1 MLIHFLKVLSDFMK
15 VLFIGSRLYD
25 DVAYHVDKLGV
36 ESIIT
41 ESNEGASNLDLASK
55 YYIVPRGMDKPM
67 EIAIEEEVDAIV
79 PLLGIDPPLMDVA
92 IMKGEIEEEYDIP
105 VISSNV
111 NAVAIASDKVKTKE
125 FFKSIGLNVPPAK
138 VLNKADF
145 KDKEEFIEVLGFG
158 FPIVLKQGEGQ
169 GGKDICITSE
179 FNDVLD
185 YFKTFEHAL
194 VEKFIEGSE
203 VSIEVIGWDGEY
215 LPLVPVYKGET
226 SLEGIHPIKRLRY
239 GPCDFDS
246 IDNEEFRRIA
256 KQIASNLKSEGTID
270 MDLIYSKDENKVY
283 AIEINTRPSGTRYLS
298 FACTDLNPLNLL
310 VDIAIGDFNV
320 EMLEDEMKDY
330 YTLEIPIGDY
340 EGPDPKEPVKEYVNN
355 NFIVHGPK
363 GYQRITIRGNTREE
377 TFRIAKELTGND
389 YNI

>member
-1 MLIHFLKVLSDFMK
+1 MK

-41 ESNEGASNLDLASK
+41 ESNEEAPNLDLATK

-67 EIAIEEEVDAIV
+67 EIAIKEEVDAIV
-79 PLLGIDPPLMDVA
+79 PLLGIDPPLMNVA
-92 IMKGEIEEEYDIP
+92 IMKEEIEEKHNIP

-111 NAVAIASDKVKTKE
+111 NAVKIASDKIKTKE

-138 VLNKADF
+138 VLKKDDF
-145 KDKEEFIEVLGFG
+145 ENEKEFIEKLGFD

-169 GGKDICITSE
+169 GGKDICIT
-179 FNDVLD
+179 NDFTDVSD
-185 YFKTFEHAL
+185 YFNLFDEAL
-194 VEKFIEGSE
+194 IEKFIEGSE
-203 VSIEVIGWDGEY
+203 VSIEVIGWNGEY

-226 SLEGIHPIKRLRY
+226 NLEVIHPIKRLRY
-239 GPCDFDS
+239 GPCDFES
-246 IDNEEFRRIA
+246 IDNEEFRKLA
-256 KQIASNLKSEGTID
+256 KHIASNLKSEGTID
-270 MDLIYSKDENKVY
+270 MDLIYSKEENKVY

-310 VDIAIGDFNV
+310 VDIATGNFDIEEF
-320 EMLEDEMKDY
+320 EEKMKSY

-340 EGPDPKEPVKEYVNN
+340 KGPEPQKPLKEYINN

-377 TFRIAKELTGND
+377 TFQIAKELTGND
-389 YNI
+389 YSI

>member
-1 MLIHFLKVLSDFMK
+1 MK

-25 DVAYHVDKLGV
+25 DVAYHVDKLGI

-41 ESNEGASNLDLASK
+41 ESNEEAPNLDLATK

-67 EIAIEEEVDAIV
+67 EIAIEENVDAIV

-92 IMKGEIEEEYDIP
+92 IMKEEIEEKHDIP

-111 NAVAIASDKVKTKE
+111 NAVEIASDKIKTKE
-125 FFKSIGLNVPPAK
+125 FFKSINLNVPPAN
-138 VLNKADF
+138 VLNKDDF
-145 KDKEEFIEVLGFG
+145 KTEEEFLEKLGFD

-169 GGKDICITSE
+169 GGKDICITNKFE
-179 FNDVLD
+179 DVLD
-185 YFKTFEHAL
+185 YFNTFEQAL
-194 VEKFIEGSE
+194 IEKFIEGSE
-203 VSIEVIGWDGEY
+203 VSIEVIGWNGEY

-239 GPCDFDS
+239 GPCDFAS
-246 IDNEEFRRIA
+246 FDNEEFRKIA
-256 KQIASNLKSEGTID
+256 KHIAENLKSEGTID

-310 VDIAIGDFNV
+310 VDIAVGKFDV
-320 EMLEDEMKDY
+320 KDLERNMKSY
-330 YTLEIPIGDY
+330 STLEIPVGDY
-340 EGPDPKEPVKEYVNN
+340 EGPEPQEPLKEYING

-363 GYQRITIRGNTREE
+363 GYQRITIRGNSHED
-377 TFRIAKELTGND
+377 A
-389 YNI
+389 YNIARELLGDDFKF

>member
-1 MLIHFLKVLSDFMK
+1 MK

-41 ESNEGASNLDLASK
+41 ESNEEAPNLDLATK

-67 EIAIEEEVDAIV
+67 EIAIKEEVDAIV
-79 PLLGIDPPLMDVA
+79 PLLGIDPPLMNVA
-92 IMKGEIEEEYDIP
+92 IMKEEIEEKHNIP

-111 NAVAIASDKVKTKE
+111 NAVKIASDKIKTKE

-138 VLNKADF
+138 VLKKDDF
-145 KDKEEFIEVLGFG
+145 ENESEFIEKLGFD

-169 GGKDICITSE
+169 GGKDICIT
-179 FNDVLD
+179 NDFTDVSD
-185 YFKTFEHAL
+185 YFNLFDEAL
-194 VEKFIEGSE
+194 IEKFIEGSE
-203 VSIEVIGWDGEY
+203 VSIEVIGWNGEY

-226 SLEGIHPIKRLRY
+226 NLEGIHPIKRLRY
-239 GPCDFDS
+239 GPCDFES
-246 IDNEEFRRIA
+246 IDNEEFRKLA
-256 KQIASNLKSEGTID
+256 KHIASNLKSEGTID
-270 MDLIYSKDENKVY
+270 MDLIYSKEENKVY

-310 VDIAIGDFNV
+310 VDIATGNFDIEEF
-320 EMLEDEMKDY
+320 EEKMKSY

-340 EGPDPKEPVKEYVNN
+340 EGPEPQKPLKEYINN

-377 TFRIAKELTGND
+377 TFQIAKELTGND
-389 YNI
+389 YSI

>member
-1 MLIHFLKVLSDFMK
+1 MK

-41 ESNEGASNLDLASK
+41 ESNEEAPNLDLATK

-67 EIAIEEEVDAIV
+67 EIAIKEEVDAIV
-79 PLLGIDPPLMDVA
+79 PLLGIDPPLMNVA
-92 IMKGEIEEEYDIP
+92 IMKEEIEEKHNIP

-111 NAVAIASDKVKTKE
+111 NAVKIASDKIKTKE

-138 VLNKADF
+138 VLKKDDF
-145 KDKEEFIEVLGFG
+145 ENEKEFIEKLGFD

-169 GGKDICITSE
+169 GGKDICIT
-179 FNDVLD
+179 NDFTDVSD
-185 YFKTFEHAL
+185 YFNLFDEAL
-194 VEKFIEGSE
+194 IEKFIEGSE
-203 VSIEVIGWDGEY
+203 VSIEVIGWNGEY

-226 SLEGIHPIKRLRY
+226 NLEGIHPIKRLRY
-239 GPCDFDS
+239 GPCDFES
-246 IDNEEFRRIA
+246 IDNEEFRKLA
-256 KQIASNLKSEGTID
+256 KHIASNLKSEGTID
-270 MDLIYSKDENKVY
+270 MDLIYSKEENKVY

-310 VDIAIGDFNV
+310 VDIATGNFDIEEF
-320 EMLEDEMKDY
+320 EEKMKSY
-330 YTLEIPIGDY
+330 YTWEIPIGDY
-340 EGPDPKEPVKEYVNN
+340 EGPEPQKPLKEYINN

-377 TFRIAKELTGND
+377 TFQIAKELTGND
-389 YNI
+389 YSI